1 MIFSIFSE
9 KTPRSSPL
17 PLLEDDKGTSSK
29 NRTSLRDRKRKSED
43 IVAPTTPTTPTES
56 RKSSLSAK
64 RSKSEDKPD
73 TPRGSPSQNSR
84 DSRDRDKTVFDQNLN
99 RTNLSPQ
106 VVVKPVRTPHIS
118 RVSVR
123 ENQVQQQPKDN
134 SKTSEDTSNHAISSP
149 PSNRTT
155 TSPRLAPKSL
165 RKAATPAS
173 SPSNTETNKVP
184 KPPVPSPGNSRPG
197 TPSRGK
203 SPSRSSERQS
213 PRTTRANV
221 FESRKATETSLT
233 KVAASRTPRN
243 SPSRNPAALKE
254 TPSARPSTRDSVKNQ
269 ETSGGKS
276 PRSYSESPV
285 SRSPR
290 TTRRS
295 DDPSPVLRKPRQKP
309 TTPKQESET
318 KTPTVTKPKCDTNP
332 KSSTSSNNTSNSS
345 SKATTPSSRTK
356 PKVTSGNLKTEPVK
370 DKVKDTP
377 EKEKDSVDTK
387 DIVAVETKPEPVIA
401 QSSKVSDKLESGI
414 EKVQPVK
421 NQTEPP
427 TKVENK
433 VAESKPVVPECKV
446 ETSLVKPV
454 FENTKDT
461 LQVQNAKKVSSAAA
475 AETAQPAGSPAGR
488 VAVSRP
494 SAASAAAPQSPAVK
508 PAVSTPVV
516 PAAPAARSSSAP
528 AVPAHPAVTAPRP
541 VVPEITA
548 ARPAVPIGPAPSALP
563 AGPLN
568 LTTHSPRPRQSHKT
582 SLLPPPKRA
591 GEMHFKKMHLLNDA
605 SNKGQSSTEGSKGQ
619 DPYSSS
625 GIDVSHSITDQIAK
639 HSKERDKLNWN
650 NNDVHASTAPHLEPH
665 SGSYNGDSSTPHG
678 AGESVRSSTSTIN
691 NGDVSRE
698 RDPRY
703 HLPHPSSGESH
714 PHSSHNTDSHTGM
727 RPSSHHHSPSMTLP
741 SHGLPDSS
749 RHLSDSRP
757 KDLSLGSAAGS
768 DYERSQS
775 RSSDDRAASRSSA
788 DEKRPSS
795 SSSSLSNPRLDDYRR
810 KEMEAHG
817 NSPLVF
823 DKNKPVEVY
832 RDPELLKRDQLR
844 YLQQSQAQALRAS
857 AHTPIPPA
865 SSYPPHAAVS
875 SPAHAAALAQHART
889 LPMAAYGSS
898 ALGALSGLSPHLG
911 LSHSALVAEH
921 SAALRSLT
929 ASQQAALIQQQYA
942 ALGLSQHLSSYMQ
955 PSLQTQQLEVLWQQ
969 KYPTLPVPPAWMLNQ
984 YQDELLRDVHMLR
997 DRDLAMERERR
1008 EREML
1013 RERAERERAE
1023 RDREV
1028 REREER

>member
-1 MIFSIFSE
+1 M
-9 KTPRSSPL
+9 
-17 PLLEDDKGTSSK
+17 LLTEEDKGTSSK
-29 NRTSLRDRKRKSED
+29 NRSSLRDRKRKSED
-43 IVAPTTPTTPTES
+43 IIAPTTPVTPTES
-56 RKSSLSAK
+56 KKSSVAAK
-64 RSKSEDKPD
+64 RSKSEDKLD
-73 TPRGSPSQNSR
+73 TPKGSPSQNSR
-84 DSRDRDKTVFDQNLN
+84 DSRDRDKAVFDQNLN

-106 VVVKPVRTPHIS
+106 VLVKPVRTPHNS
-118 RVSVR
+118 RYSVR
-123 ENQVQQQPKDN
+123 ENQVQQQLKDN
-134 SKTSEDTSNHAISSP
+134 NSKASEDNQATSSP
-149 PSNRTT
+149 SSRTS
-155 TSPRLAPKSL
+155 SPRLTKSL
-165 RKAATPAS
+165 RNTKAATSAS
-173 SPSNTETNKVP
+173 TPSSTETSKVP

-203 SPSRSSERQS
+203 SPSRSTERQS

-221 FESRKATETSLT
+221 FESRKAPEASVT
-233 KVAASRTPRN
+233 KAAASRTPRN

-276 PRSYSESPV
+276 PRSYSESPS

-295 DDPSPVLRKPRQKP
+295 DDPSPVLRNKARQKP
-309 TTPKQESET
+309 TTPKQEPET
-318 KTPTVTKPKCDTNP
+318 KTPTITKPKCDTNS
-332 KSSTSSNNTSNSS
+332 KSSTSSNNNTSSGG
-345 SKATTPSSRTK
+345 KATTPTSRTK
-356 PKVTSGNLKTEPVK
+356 TKVTSGNLKAEPAK
-370 DKVKDTP
+370 DKPKDNP
-377 EKEKDSVDTK
+377 EKEEDSVDTK
-387 DIVAVETKPEPVIA
+387 DIVPVENKAELVA
-401 QSSKVSDKLESGI
+401 QSSKVSDKPESES

-421 NQTEPP
+421 NQAEPP
-427 TKVENK
+427 TKDEPK
-433 VAESKPVVPECKV
+433 VAETKLAAVAPEPKV
-446 ETSLVKPV
+446 EASVVKPEV
-454 FENTKDT
+454 ADKKDA
-461 LQVQNAKKVSSAAA
+461 LQVQNAKKESIPAA
-475 AETAQPAGSPAGR
+475 AETAGPAGIPAGR

-494 SAASAAAPQSPAVK
+494 SAVPAAPQSPPVR

-516 PAAPAARSSSAP
+516 PSAPAARSSSAP

-548 ARPAVPIGPAPSALP
+548 VRPAPAVPIVPAPSVS

-568 LTTHSPRPRQSHKT
+568 LTTHSPKARPSHKT

-591 GEMHFKKMHLLNDA
+591 GEMHFKKMHLLNDP
-605 SNKGQSSTEGSKGQ
+605 SHKGQSSTEGSKAQ

-678 AGESVRSSTSTIN
+678 AGESVRSSTSTSN

-703 HLPHPSSGESH
+703 HLPHSGSGELH
-714 PHSSHNTDSHTGM
+714 PHASHSTDSHTLG

-741 SHGLPDSS
+741 SHGLPESS
-749 RHLSDSRP
+749 RHLPDSRP

-844 YLQQSQAQALRAS
+844 YLQQSQQAQALRAS
-857 AHTPIPPA
+857 SHTPIPPA

-889 LPMAAYGSS
+889 LPMAAAYGSS

-911 LSHSALVAEH
+911 LSHSALVAGQLEH

-929 ASQQAALIQQQYA
+929 SAQQAALLQQQYA
-942 ALGLSQHLSSYMQ
+942 ALGLSQHLSSYMH
-955 PSLQTQQLEVLWQQ
+955 PTLQTQQLEVLWQQ

-984 YQDELLRDVHMLR
+984 YQDELLRDVNMLR
-997 DRDLAMERERR
+997 DRDMAIERERR
-1008 EREML
+1008 ERELL

-1023 RDREV
+1023 REREV